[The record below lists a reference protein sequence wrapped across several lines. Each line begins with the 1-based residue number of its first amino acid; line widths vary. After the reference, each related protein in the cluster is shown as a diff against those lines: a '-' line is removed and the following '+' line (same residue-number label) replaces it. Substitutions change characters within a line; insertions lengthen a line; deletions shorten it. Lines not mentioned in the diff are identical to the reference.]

1 MTLRS
6 HRKDIIPLK
15 LKFSLKNKAMLKI
28 SIRKILTSKQKYLSP
43 DFILK
48 SNIIYLSDYT

>member
-6 HRKDIIPLK
+6 RRKDIIPLK
-15 LKFSLKNKAMLKI
+15 LKFSLKNKDMLKI
-28 SIRKILTSKQKYLSP
+28 SIRKILTSKKKYLSP

-48 SNIIYLSDYT
+48 TNIIYLSDYT